1 MKKGL
6 RSRIRALQC
15 SQFKSEQGF
24 CQDNNSLQRCYT
36 DGFDSAVWLILDY
49 VDKYKPLP
57 ELLFTHVEELRAK
70 RVDDIHGDGQP
81 GTVVCN
87 AGFILTCN
95 KILKL
100 VYEEHGDQIDWARA
114 IERAEDSESI

>member
-15 SQFKSEQGF
+15 PQFKPEQGF
-24 CQDNNSLQRCYT
+24 CQDNNSLQRCYA
-36 DGFDSAVWLILDY
+36 DGFDSVMRIVLDY
-49 VDKYKPLP
+49 MDKYRPLP

-87 AGFILTCN
+87 AGFILACSR
-95 KILKL
+95 ILKL
-100 VYEEHGDQIDWARA
+100 VYEEHSEEIEWTRA